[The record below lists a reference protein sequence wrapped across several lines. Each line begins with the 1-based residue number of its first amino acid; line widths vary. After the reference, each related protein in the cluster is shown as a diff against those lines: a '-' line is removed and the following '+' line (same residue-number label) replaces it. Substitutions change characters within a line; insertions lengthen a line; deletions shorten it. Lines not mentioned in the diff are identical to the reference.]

1 MHGDG
6 VSKRSYLHV
15 KDVAAAFDIVL
26 HKGVTGSTYNI
37 GTAEEHAVIDIA
49 LRCKTYVVTYIYVT
63 II

>member
-49 LRCKTYVVTYIYVT
+49 AWFGASEGPFALR
-63 II
+63 